1 MSDRKRKAEPPESAP
16 EEGRESWPV
25 EDAPVAPEEL
35 EDRLGNRIEETADA
49 VTQGL
54 RDLQDEL
61 LPPLPEEP
69 AAPPLPETPDWAPQE
84 PAGEPLEPVAEP
96 AVPDF
101 VPPAADFVPPAAD
114 FVPPAADVVP
124 PVPGRESPKG
134 SGASVREGTDD
145 DRLMAALAWL
155 SMVILQLP
163 IVSVIQLL
171 SDGTKDRPFQRH
183 HAVTSLLFYIV
194 GIAYEAVAG
203 VVFTILTAVTAGCG
217 AVCLWPIFLVPHAL
231 GLYYAFQAYS
241 GKRLDL
247 PFLTNFAKQQGWM

>member
-1 MSDRKRKAEPPESAP
+1 MSDRKRKAKPPESAP

-25 EDAPVAPEEL
+25 EDVPVAPEEL
-35 EDRLGNRIEETADA
+35 EDRLGNRIEETADS

-61 LPPLPEEP
+61 LPPPPEEP
-69 AAPPLPETPDWAPQE
+69 VAAALTETPGWEPQE

-96 AVPDF
+96 
-101 VPPAADFVPPAAD
+101 PAAD
-114 FVPPAADVVP
+114 FVPPAADVLP
-124 PVPGRESPKG
+124 PVTGQEPPKG
-134 SGASVREGTDD
+134 SGAAVREGTDD

-171 SDGTKDRPFQRH
+171 SASTKDRPFQRH
-183 HAVTSLLFYIV
+183 HAVTSLLFYVV
-194 GIAYEAVAG
+194 GIAYEAIAG

-217 AVCLWPIFLVPHAL
+217 AICLWPIFLVPHAL

>member
-1 MSDRKRKAEPPESAP
+1 MSDQERKDMPPESAP
-16 EEGRESWPV
+16 EEGRESWPG
-25 EDAPVAPEEL
+25 EGAPIAPEEL
-35 EDRLGNRIEETADA
+35 EDRLGNRIEETADT

-69 AAPPLPETPDWAPQE
+69 VATPLTETPDLEPPELVGTPPE
-84 PAGEPLEPVAEP
+84 PAGEPPVL
-96 AVPDF
+96 
-101 VPPAADFVPPAAD
+101 
-114 FVPPAADVVP
+114 DVVP
-124 PVPGRESPKG
+124 PVPGQEPPKG
-134 SGASVREGTDD
+134 GGAPVREGTDD

-163 IVSVIQLL
+163 IVAVIQLL
-171 SDGTKDRPFQRH
+171 SASTKDRPFQRH
-183 HAVTSLLFYIV
+183 HAVTSLLFYVV

-203 VVFTILTAVTAGCG
+203 VVFSILTAVTAGCG

-247 PFLTNFAKQQGWM
+247 PFLTNFAKQQGWL

>member
-1 MSDRKRKAEPPESAP
+1 MSDQERKDMPPESTP
-16 EEGRESWPV
+16 DEGRESWPV
-25 EDAPVAPEEL
+25 EDAPVGPEEL

-54 RDLQDEL
+54 RDLQDEF
-61 LPPLPEEP
+61 LPPVPEEP
-69 AAPPLPETPDWAPQE
+69 VAASLSETPDWESPDQ
-84 PAGEPLEPVAEP
+84 AGEPLELDV
-96 AVPDF
+96 
-101 VPPAADFVPPAAD
+101 VPPAPDVVPSMP
-114 FVPPAADVVP
+114 DVVP
-124 PVPGRESPKG
+124 PVLGQEPLKG

-171 SDGTKDRPFQRH
+171 SAGTKDRPFQRH
-183 HAVTSLLFYIV
+183 HAVTSLLFYVV

-247 PFLTNFAKQQGWM
+247 PFLTKFAKQQGWM

>member
-1 MSDRKRKAEPPESAP
+1 MPPESAP

-69 AAPPLPETPDWAPQE
+69 EVTLSTETPGWAPSE
-84 PAGEPLEPVAEP
+84 PAGEPT
-96 AVPDF
+96 VPDV
-101 VPPAADFVPPAAD
+101 VPPTADF
-114 FVPPAADVVP
+114 VP
-124 PVPGRESPKG
+124 PVPGREPPKG

-171 SDGTKDRPFQRH
+171 SASTKDRPFQRH
-183 HAVTSLLFYIV
+183 HAVTSLLFYVV